1 MWKIK
6 QSKHINKKKYRTKNA
21 DGVLL
26 SKIKSMKI
34 QNFWKSKIFPKST
47 IFSKSKI
54 VMVDSRIQY
63 SEFAWHETCKKH
75 IFSFL
80 GALYQK
86 LSVTFSKSSI
96 VTFFDLLVTFSC
108 AGQAGARVY
117 PNRVYPDPYPYP
129 TGTGLVRVHTQK
141 SSGRVRSQLLY
152 PRVYPIP

>member
-1 MWKIK
+1 
-6 QSKHINKKKYRTKNA
+6 
-21 DGVLL
+21 
-26 SKIKSMKI
+26 
-34 QNFWKSKIFPKST
+34 
-47 IFSKSKI
+47 
-54 VMVDSRIQY
+54 MVDSRIQY

-152 PRVYPIP
+152 PRVYPIPQQGKSGVLLRIFSHFFIKIGKLFELLPTFTQYILLQIL